1 MPHEYDGAMAKQTAA
16 RERVLDAFAELLIE
30 HGERAATL
38 DAVASSAGVSKG
50 GLLYHFGSKD
60 ALIAGLLDRLDELDR
75 ADMERMRSAPEG
87 VVEYFI
93 RTSVDCGSTFDRT
106 LIAAACLAQGQH
118 PQANEALAGIRAG
131 WLRIVEEA
139 VGDKDTAR
147 AIVLMADGLYSNTAQ
162 LGTGL
167 ADPAEG
173 SDESIDR
180 LLAVIARL
188 LPGSGPE

>member
-1 MPHEYDGAMAKQTAA
+1 MKQTAA

-30 HGERAATL
+30 QGERAATL
-38 DAVASSAGVSKG
+38 DAVAAAAGVSKG

-60 ALIAGLLDRLDELDR
+60 ALIAGLLERLSELDHT
-75 ADMERMRSAPEG
+75 DTERMRSAPEG

-106 LIAAACLAQGQH
+106 LIAASCLAQGQH
-118 PQANEALAGIRAG
+118 PQASAVLAGIRSG
-131 WLRIVEEA
+131 WLQLVEEA
-139 VGDKDTAR
+139 VGDPDTAR
-147 AIVLMADGLYSNTAQ
+147 AIVLMADGLYANTAQ
-162 LGTGL
+162 LGTGP

-188 LPGSGPE
+188 LPVRER